1 MGDQLPSKMT
11 SLNDMSLSLLTNGT
25 FVVSWYVS
33 GLLLALWGIYD
44 LHYVNTSVN
53 GPLKVGWPIIFIFF
67 SVIGLFLYLL
77 TCRPREIPFLE
88 RTINRIP
95 SDKKIHNRFVSSK
108 FSKVTG
114 SVIHCVAGDGLGI
127 MTAMVIGR
135 YMALEFRNE
144 FVAEYISGFLF
155 GWILFQYPAMRSMG
169 NSPSQALWKGA
180 RAEFF
185 SMITLMLGM
194 FFIMRYVEPHITPIP
209 PLPDTYAF
217 WGIAALALF
226 VGTLITYPMNWWL
239 VSIGWKHGMGIDV
252 AIPGTRVVG
261 NTIAESAHP

>member
-1 MGDQLPSKMT
+1 
-11 SLNDMSLSLLTNGT
+11 MSLHFLTNGP

-33 GLLLALWGIYD
+33 GVILAIWGIYD
-44 LHYVNTSVN
+44 LYYVNTSVN
-53 GPLKVGWPIIFIFF
+53 RPLKVGWPIIFIFF

-77 TCRPREIPFLE
+77 TCRPSGISHMVRKADIASSK
-88 RTINRIP
+88 RIHA
-95 SDKKIHNRFVSSK
+95 KFVSSK

-135 YMALEFRNE
+135 YMGLHFSSE

-169 NSPSQALWKGA
+169 NSPSQALWKGG

-185 SMITLMLGM
+185 SMITLMTGM
-194 FFIMRYVEPHITPIP
+194 FLVMRSVEPHITPAP
-209 PLPDTYAF
+209 PLPNAYAF

-239 VSIGWKHGMGIDV
+239 VSIGWKHGMGTGATMPGSRV
-252 AIPGTRVVG
+252 AG
-261 NTIAESAHP
+261 NTMAESTHP